1 MSYGL
6 ENTPDLRRKLARIV
20 ATAWVD
26 PEYRGELLASPR
38 EVFASEGIES
48 PPDVRLTVVEDT
60 PGHRH
65 VVLADKPLPPQ
76 NRVTS
81 LPPHPDFYSVQA
93 YAYER
98 ARTDPEFKRALE
110 SRPAETL
117 RGLGARLPRWVSVSV
132 HEDTETDRYFV
143 LPLTPRARV
152 STEALPPG
160 RVVLDVTTTTTTVNA
175 SVNINANLNVNVD
188 TTVNGAVTAV
198 VIVAVA
204 VLI

>member
-6 ENTPDLRRKLARIV
+6 DNTPDLRRKLARIV

-38 EVFASEGIES
+38 AVFASEGIET

-76 NRVTS
+76 NRVAS

-117 RGLGARLPRWVSVSV
+117 RGLGARLPGWVGVSV
-132 HEDTETDRYFV
+132 HENTETDRYFV
-143 LPLTPRARV
+143 LPLAPRARV
-152 STEALPPG
+152 STEPLPAG
-160 RVVLDVTTTTTTVNA
+160 RLVLDATTTTTTVLVNTITMGDTFTSIAGA
-175 SVNINANLNVNVD
+175 SGGVV
-188 TTVNGAVTAV
+188 VTGV
-198 VIVAVA
+198 TVAVA